1 MKHKVVNRDIKD
13 NIKAMKQALS
23 KSEIDENGED
33 RYNMYQLF
41 EYLVSYN
48 ALKHNLGLGDCGDV
62 DIVDEKI
69 GKLFGLEVRK
79 VKHIRK
85 LRNKIAHLFDVRE
98 RSENFNDSIV
108 YFRFRNSKLIVNVLA
123 VLNEYSKKGC

>member
-62 DIVDEKI
+62 AIVDEKI

-85 LRNKIAHLFDVRE
+85 LRNKIAHLLDVRE
-98 RSENFNDSIV
+98 RSENFNDSLV
-108 YFRFRNSKLIVNVLA
+108 YFRFGNSKLIVNVLA